1 MLLHRIYLGGDNR
14 KGGARFDEAAVVDA
28 VSAYHPDGFT
38 LLRAIGY
45 WRGKAEQTWIIEIL
59 AEAHDVKRTA
69 ESLRVRFNQEA
80 VAFAAVGNLELV
92 GV

>member
-1 MLLHRIYLGGDNR
+1 MLHRIYLGGDNR

-38 LLRAIGY
+38 LYRAVGY
-45 WRGKAEQTWIIEIL
+45 WRGKAEQTWIIEVV
-59 AEAHDVKRTA
+59 ADPAAVKATA
-69 ESLRVRFNQEA
+69 ESLRARFDQQA